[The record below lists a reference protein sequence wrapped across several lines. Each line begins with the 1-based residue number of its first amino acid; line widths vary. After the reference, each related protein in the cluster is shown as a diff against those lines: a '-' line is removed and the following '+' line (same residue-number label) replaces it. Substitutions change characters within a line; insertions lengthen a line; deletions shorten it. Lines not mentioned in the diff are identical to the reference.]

1 MKSMC
6 LKMKSILFLYMIM
19 NIQPLMA
26 QDPTNQK
33 LEINELEIPD
43 QGLDQSLENTHRGL
57 ENTQPLKPIQLFEYI
72 DQNHQKKE
80 ESHQLLQKIMEAEPQ
95 LLSLQQL
102 IIKQNRLEASHFS
115 DLNKQANQQ
124 AFLPQITAK
133 FSYNE
138 DADLEN
144 QHKYMPIDLSQ
155 MQPKEYI
162 NKNQAMNGYVFG
174 LESRWNFNEYI
185 FNPQQ
190 VSIARE
196 NRYASKERN
205 QLLMQITTIY
215 YDRIK
220 VKLKLTDTSLSV
232 DDHLALEIKLL
243 ELTAQIDAM
252 TQGEFSKMMKSMH

>member
-1 MKSMC
+1 MNTSLLSL
-6 LKMKSILFLYMIM
+6 LKISSILFLILIM
-19 NIQPLMA
+19 MTHI
-26 QDPTNQK
+26 
-33 LEINELEIPD
+33 
-43 QGLDQSLENTHRGL
+43 QSLRA
-57 ENTQPLKPIQLFEYI
+57 Q
-72 DQNHQKKE
+72 DQNHQTKE
-80 ESHQLLQKIMEAEPQ
+80 SYHQMLQKIMAAEPK
-95 LLSLQQL
+95 LLSLQDL
-102 IIKQNRLEASHFS
+102 IIKQNRLDASHFN
-115 DLNKQANQQ
+115 DLNKQASQQ

-144 QHKYMPIDLSQ
+144 QHKYMPIDLTQ

-174 LESRWNFNEYI
+174 FESRWNLNEYL

-220 VKLKLTDTSLSV
+220 VKLKLTDQSLSV

-243 ELTAQIDAM
+243 ELTAQLDAM
-252 TQGEFSKMMKSMH
+252 TQGEFSKMILVIQSTH